1 MKKLL
6 LIAVALFLSCSVFAQ
21 QPTTP
26 PATPPTTVTPTT
38 PPATVAPTT
47 QPATVTP
54 GAPPAAVRTVTPGL
68 PDALDARD
76 VSGVVKDSKGETV
89 IGASVKLISA
99 KDSLQTATNEDGI
112 FIFKDVKLA
121 TFVITVKAMGM
132 KTVIRKLLNN
142 DVAKRITLDPIE
154 LFGENELLKE
164 VVINGTPSITY
175 KTDTVEYKASDY
187 KVRAN
192 ATVDEML
199 KKAEGFEVGTDGSL
213 TFNGTAVAKA
223 RLNGKDYSGG
233 DVAQAIQS
241 LPADIIE
248 KFQVVDDYGDQ
259 AGRTGIKNGDAQK
272 VLNLTTRA
280 DRSVGNILRLSA
292 NVGPNGRHE
301 ERIFAQR
308 INGNQQIGVNVALSN
323 TLNGIASS
331 GRQGNGGGGGGGNGS
346 GGNTVSGNASV
357 NYRDQLS
364 KAVQVTGSYSINY
377 SDANVLNLTSS
388 LNSYKFF
395 DKATNTERTDTL
407 FNTTTSNNLTNNKT
421 HRASVE
427 FEITPDSS
435 NFIRITPSF
444 SLTNSTSSNMQ
455 DQLQKGFRN
464 QSTNSVTSNS
474 NNTPQLGLIAFYQY
488 IFKKPRRNISI
499 QFNLTSGDQK
509 QNNEQNTLIRN
520 LDKLPITDS
529 VIHRIVARK
538 NLSKNF
544 RTSLTYV
551 EPLSPSSQIEFN
563 GQINYRGYDNSL
575 LTDSVG
581 PSGTVTR
588 LEKATNIFNYSF
600 TETRAAL
607 NYRLVKT
614 KFNISLGA
622 TAIPTRLEGTNVS
635 RGNIAVARSN
645 FFLVPLFRFQYQW
658 SRQQQLAINYSGTP
672 SEPTFDQIQ
681 PVPDVSQ
688 PLNTTYGNPDL
699 KPSFRHTA
707 SIRYSNY
714 LSNSRLNLSGTING
728 SLNNNQVVSNT
739 TLILT
744 DKGTERETRY
754 VNISGGKTVSGNY
767 NISKSFSD
775 RRYSLMLNGT
785 ASYDYSLGLNAGT
798 RTQIT
803 TYNFRNSFGP
813 RINPNDVI
821 EINPYVS
828 HSLTRSYNSLSTEKN
843 NLNSDIT
850 RMSFNLEG
858 RFYFGKD
865 RSWTIEY
872 DLSKNY
878 VSGIANNVTKNP
890 FVANAFIEKQM
901 FAKRNGILRVAFFD
915 IFNQN
920 NFINRNITST
930 GYTDTR
936 SNPLSRYFM
945 VGFTLNLQKWSGRAQ
960 RDGRSLLRRGDGSFI
975 Y

>member
-21 QPTTP
+21 QP
-26 PATPPTTVTPTT
+26 VTPTT
-38 PPATVAPTT
+38 PATPPATVTPAT
-47 QPATVTP
+47 QPATVPATT
-54 GAPPAAVRTVTPGL
+54 PAAVRPVTPGL
-68 PDALDARD
+68 PEPLPTRE
-76 VSGVVKDSKGETV
+76 VSGMIKDTKGDPI
-89 IGASVKLISA
+89 IGATIKLISD
-99 KDSLQTATNEDGI
+99 KDSMQTAANEDGI

-121 TFVITVKAMGM
+121 TFTVTVKAMSM
-132 KTVIRKLLNN
+132 KTIIRKYLQN
-142 DVAKRITLDPIE
+142 DVIKRIILDPIE
-154 LFGENELLKE
+154 MFGENELLKE

-213 TFNGTAVAKA
+213 TFNGTAVSKA

-292 NVGPNGRHE
+292 NVGQNGRHE
-301 ERIFAQR
+301 ERVFAQR
-308 INGNQQIGVNVALSN
+308 INGNQQIGVNAAFSN
-323 TLNGIASS
+323 TLNGIAAS
-331 GRQGNGGGGGGGNGS
+331 GGGGGGQGGGGGSNGS
-346 GGNTVSGNASV
+346 GGNTISGNASI

-364 KAVQVTGSYSINY
+364 KAVQVNGSYVINY
-377 SDANVLNLTSS
+377 SDANVLNVTSA
-388 LNSYKFF
+388 LQAYNLENPITKEKYI
-395 DKATNTERTDTL
+395 DTL
-407 FNTTTSNNLTNNKT
+407 FTQTNSTNLSTNKT
-421 HRASVE
+421 HRASIE

-435 NFIRITPSF
+435 QFIRITPSF
-444 SLTNSTSSNMQ
+444 SLTNSTSNNMSEQ
-455 DQLQKGFRN
+455 NQQGFRD
-464 QSTNSVTSNS
+464 QFTKSVSSSN

-488 IFKKPRRNISI
+488 VFKKPRRNVSV

-509 QNNEQNTLIRN
+509 QTNEQNTLIRDLSTAN
-520 LDKLPITDS
+520 PTDS
-529 VIHRIVARK
+529 AIIRIVTRK
-538 NLSKNF
+538 NLTKNY

-575 LTDSVG
+575 LTDSLTPGGVYAR
-581 PSGTVTR
+581 SDR
-588 LEKATNIFNYSF
+588 ASNIFNYSF
-600 TETRAAL
+600 TENRAAL

-614 KFNISLGA
+614 KFNLSLGA
-622 TAIPTRLEGTNVS
+622 TAIPTHLEGTNVS
-635 RGNIAVARSN
+635 RGNIPISRNN
-645 FFLVPLFRFQYQW
+645 FFLVPLLRFQYQW

-672 SEPTFDQIQ
+672 SEPSFDQIQ
-681 PVPDVSQ
+681 PVPDQSQ
-688 PLNTTYGNPDL
+688 ATRVTIGNPNL
-699 KPSFRHTA
+699 KPAFRHTV
-707 SIRYSNY
+707 SMRYSNY

-728 SLNNNQVVSNT
+728 SLNNNQIVSDNT
-739 TLILT
+739 IITT
-744 DKGTERETRY
+744 QKVTTTETRF
-754 VNISGGKTVSGNY
+754 VNMNGGKTLSGNY

-775 RRYSLMLNGT
+775 RRYSIMLNGT
-785 ASYDYSLGLNAGT
+785 ASYDYSVGLNRGT
-798 RTQIT
+798 PTHT
-803 TYNFRNSFGP
+803 TSYNFRTVFGP
-813 RINPNDVI
+813 RINPNDII
-821 EINPYVS
+821 EINPNVS
-828 HSLTRSYNSLSTEKN
+828 HSLQRTFNSLSTAG
-843 NLNSDIT
+843 NSNIT
-850 RMSFNLEG
+850 RISANLEG

-872 DLSKNY
+872 NLSKNY
-878 VSGIANNVTKNP
+878 VSGIANNVSKNP
-890 FVANAFIEKQM
+890 FVANAFLEKQM

-920 NFINRNITST
+920 NFINRTVSGQ

-960 RDGRSLLRRGDGSFI
+960 RDGRNLQRRGDGSFV

>member
-21 QPTTP
+21 QP
-26 PATPPTTVTPTT
+26 VTPVTPAT
-38 PPATVAPTT
+38 PPATVTPATQPTT
-47 QPATVTP
+47 TPATT
-54 GAPPAAVRTVTPGL
+54 PAAVRPVTPGL
-68 PDALDARD
+68 PEPLPTRE
-76 VSGVVKDSKGETV
+76 VSGLIKDTKGDPI
-89 IGASVKLISA
+89 IGATIKLISD
-99 KDSLQTATNEDGI
+99 KDSMQTAANEDGI

-121 TFVITVKAMGM
+121 TFVLTVKAMSM
-132 KTVIRKLLNN
+132 KTITRKYLQN
-142 DVAKRITLDPIE
+142 DVIKRIILDPIE
-154 LFGENELLKE
+154 MFGENELLKE
-164 VVINGTPSITY
+164 VVINGTPAITY
-175 KTDTVEYKASDY
+175 KTDTVEYRASDY

-213 TFNGTAVAKA
+213 TFNGTAVSKA

-292 NVGPNGRHE
+292 NAGPNGRHE

-308 INGNQQIGVNVALSN
+308 INGNQQIGVNAALSN
-323 TLNGIASS
+323 TLNGIATV
-331 GRQGNGGGGGGGNGS
+331 GRQGGGGGAGGGGGSTGS

-357 NYRDQLS
+357 NYRDQIS
-364 KAVQVTGSYSINY
+364 KILQVTGSYVVNY
-377 SDANVLNLTSS
+377 TDANVLNNTSA
-388 LNSYKFF
+388 F
-395 DKATNTERTDTL
+395 NTYRTEDPRGSGVFRNDTL
-407 FNTTTSNNLTNNKT
+407 LSTTNSTNLNNNKT

-427 FEITPDSS
+427 FEFTPDSS
-435 NFIRITPSF
+435 NFFRITPSF
-444 SLTNSTSSNMQ
+444 SVTNSTSSSIQ
-455 DQLQKGFRN
+455 DQIQKGFRN
-464 QSTNSVTSNS
+464 QTSNS
-474 NNTPQLGLIAFYQY
+474 ITSNTNSTPQFGLIAFYQY

-499 QFNLTSGDQK
+499 QFNLTNSDQTQDNTQKTDIVITSGTGTGSNIDR
-509 QNNEQNTLIRN
+509 LV
-520 LDKLPITDS
+520 S
-529 VIHRIVARK
+529 RK
-538 NLSKNF
+538 NLTKNY

-563 GQINYRGYDNSL
+563 GQMNYRGYDNTL
-575 LTDSVG
+575 LTDDIT
-581 PSGTVTR
+581 PSGVYVR
-588 LEKATNIFNYSF
+588 SDAASNIFNYSF
-600 TETRAAL
+600 TEMRAAL

-614 KFNISLGA
+614 KFNLSLGA
-622 TAIPTRLEGTNVS
+622 TAIPTHLAGTNVS
-635 RGNIAVARSN
+635 RGNIAISRNN
-645 FFLVPLFRFQYQW
+645 FFLVPLLRFQYQW
-658 SRQQQLAINYSGTP
+658 SRQQQLAINYSGAPT
-672 SEPTFDQIQ
+672 EPTFDQIQ
-681 PVPDVSQ
+681 PVPDQSQ
-688 PLNTTYGNPDL
+688 PLRITYGNPDL
-699 KPSFRHTA
+699 KPAFRHTM

-728 SLNNNQVVSNT
+728 SLNTNQIVSDT
-739 TLILT
+739 RVDLT
-744 DKGTERETRY
+744 DPRGNFTETRY
-754 VNISGGKTVSGNY
+754 VNINGGKSLSGNY

-775 RRYSLMLNGT
+775 RRYMIQMNGT
-785 ASYDYSLGLNAGT
+785 ASYDYTLGLNAGQLQT
-798 RTQIT
+798 VA
-803 TYNFRNSFGP
+803 TYNFTESFGP
-813 RINPNDVI
+813 RINPNDMI

-828 HSLTRSYNSLSTEKN
+828 HRLQRAFNS
-843 NLNSDIT
+843 LNSDANSNIT
-850 RMSFNLEG
+850 RVSANLEG

-865 RSWTIEY
+865 RSWTLEY

-878 VSGIANNVTKNP
+878 VTGIANNTAKNP
-890 FVANAFIEKQM
+890 FVVNAFLEKQM
-901 FAKRNGILRVAFFD
+901 FAKRNGILRISMFD

-920 NFINRNITST
+920 NFVTRAFNANNT

-936 SNPLSRYFM
+936 SNLLSRYFM

-960 RDGRSLLRRGDGSFI
+960 RDGRNLLRRGDGSFM